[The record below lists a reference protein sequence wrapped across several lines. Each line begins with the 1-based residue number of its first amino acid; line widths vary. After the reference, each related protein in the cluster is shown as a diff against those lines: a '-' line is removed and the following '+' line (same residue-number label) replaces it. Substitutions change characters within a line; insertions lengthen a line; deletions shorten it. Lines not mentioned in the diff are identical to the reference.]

1 VSYCD
6 RVAVATVRLK
16 NQEPADGVQ
25 IARHGAASMAHD
37 GFDGIQLLSQVCA
50 GTKFV
55 VHEDRPKRIYS
66 LKRKAT
72 ADGRLIMTGR
82 STSFE
87 VSAPLQVG

>member
-1 VSYCD
+1 VIESPLPPCGSRTKSLLMAFKLLD
-6 RVAVATVRLK
+6 MAQL
-16 NQEPADGVQ
+16 QL
-25 IARHGAASMAHD
+25 AHD

-82 STSFE
+82 STSFD
-87 VSAPLQVG
+87 VSALLQVG